1 MKKKQYI
8 APYMI
13 AEPLACV
20 QTILW
25 ASGEGPE
32 PGSAPARQ
40 GDGSKV
46 KLTKMYI

>member
-13 AEPLACV
+13 VAPLACV
-20 QTILW
+20 QTVLW
-25 ASGEGPE
+25 ASWDKPQ
-32 PGSAPARQ
+32 PGAPTRQ

-46 KLTKMYI
+46 KITKMYI